1 MVVHSCE
8 KTDFSRE
15 RFAGGGSA
23 ARGRRDWFG
32 SEVMY
37 SPGGLLVKDRNN
49 TSQPGATLK
58 SDWRPKV
65 KHRGRGRVE
74 MACEVVTVGRMGLH
88 GLVASPSCA

>member
-8 KTDFSRE
+8 KTDFSRG
-15 RFAGGGSA
+15 RFAGEGSA
-23 ARGRRDWFG
+23 ARGRRYWFG

-37 SPGGLLVKDRNN
+37 SPVGVLVKDRNN

-58 SDWRPKV
+58 SDWSPEV

-88 GLVASPSCA
+88 GLVAGASCA